1 MLRRWGLVGVFSLV
15 WTASVWAQTAE
26 DVVWVQI
33 EAHPTLA
40 TAQDRVRDFA
50 AELDDVTGFSLG
62 NGWYAI
68 ALGPYRPEDARQ
80 VLRVYRAEGVIPRD
94 SYIAESSAYAQQF
107 WPIGANVLNR
117 GAVPPQVTQTP
128 TADPEPEVAAAPE
141 PAPRPAADE
150 TPAEARRSEQLLTA
164 EERREL
170 QVALKWAGF
179 YNAAIDGAFGRG
191 TRASMAAWQAENGF
205 ESTGILTTAQ
215 RAALIAQYNAV
226 LEGMDL
232 QTVRDEKAGIEI
244 ALPTG
249 VVEFDRYEYP
259 FAHYSATGEIDAQV
273 LLISQAGDQDT
284 LYGLYD
290 IMQTL
295 EIVPLDGQRERRSS
309 SFLLIGRNDR
319 MISHTE
325 AELRNGEVK
334 GFTLI
339 WPAGDEERR
348 TRILDAM
355 TSSFTRIDGVLD
367 PSWTDNAEQAVDL
380 VAGLQIRRPRLSR
393 SGFFVSDSGAVVTTL
408 EAVQNCSRITLD
420 NDGEARLA
428 AADDKL
434 GVALLEPTTAL
445 APRAVAQFSSS
456 LPRLQSD
463 VAVAGFSYGGLL
475 GAPTMTF
482 GAVSDLRGLRGE
494 PELTRLE
501 AETLEGDAGGPV
513 FDQAGGVL
521 GMLLPREGSDRQ
533 LPANVSFAANGQAV
547 QSLLTQ
553 SGISSQRRDSQAP
566 MAPEDITAMARDMT
580 VLVNCWD

>member
-15 WTASVWAQTAE
+15 WTASVWAQSAE

-117 GAVPPQVTQTP
+117 GAVPPQVAQTP

-434 GVALLEPTTAL
+434 GVALLEPMTAL

-547 QSLLTQ
+547 QTLLTQ

>member
-117 GAVPPQVTQTP
+117 GAVPPQVAQTP

-367 PSWTDNAEQAVDL
+367 ASWTDNAEQAVDL

-434 GVALLEPTTAL
+434 GVALLEPMTAL

>member
-434 GVALLEPTTAL
+434 GVALLEPMTAL

>member
-566 MAPEDITAMARDMT
+566 MAPEDITAIARDMT

>member
-434 GVALLEPTTAL
+434 GVALLEPMTAL

-533 LPANVSFAANGQAV
+533 LPANVSFAAGQAV